1 MKLTR
6 DRVRRVLSSRRAAG
20 QSAGEPQ
27 RGHGVLL
34 AGVAAILSS
43 QNPLELLLIKR
54 AAWENDPWSAH
65 MAFPGGKLAPQDAD
79 LLATAARETHE
90 ELGLDLASVAE
101 YLGPLP
107 DQCLSKLDAKLC
119 IRPFVFQLKDAA
131 TLTLTLNHE
140 VDEVVWVT
148 LDSLSN
154 GSRASTIWVDLGGQR
169 LEYPAWEVQGHH
181 VWGLTYRMVESLL
194 ALLKESPL

>member
-6 DRVRRVLSSRRAAG
+6 DRVRSVLRSEHAA
-20 QSAGEPQ
+20 QKAGEPL
-27 RGHGVLL
+27 RKHGVLL

-43 QNPLELLLIKR
+43 QEPLELLLIKR
-54 AAWENDPWSAH
+54 AAWADDPWSAH
-65 MAFPGGKLAPQDAD
+65 MAFPGGKLAPEDDD
-79 LLATAARETHE
+79 LLATAARETQE
-90 ELGLDLASVAE
+90 ELGLDLTSVAE

-107 DQCLSKLDAKLC
+107 CQCFSRLERELC
-119 IRPFVFQLKDAA
+119 IRPFVFALRQS
-131 TLTLTLNHE
+131 TTFTLNHE

-154 GSRASTIWVDLGGQR
+154 GSRTSKVLVDLEGKR
-169 LEYPAWEVQGHH
+169 LEFPAWEVQGHH

-194 ALLKESPL
+194 SLLRESPL